1 MVAGLWA
8 PVGAWAGAGARRCV
22 CVHARVCYDIDNGAS
37 KAEQK
42 SKTKAKKQNY
52 VMTTLQL

>member
-1 MVAGLWA
+1 
-8 PVGAWAGAGARRCV
+8 
-22 CVHARVCYDIDNGAS
+22 VHVRVCYDIDKGAS